1 MAFYIKQN
9 DTSPAI
15 DSILQSE
22 DGSEIIDLTGCSVQF
37 HMKHS
42 QRTTTVSGACAIVD
56 EDGGRVRY
64 QWQTGDTSVAG
75 WYRAE
80 FEVTYFDGKIE
91 TFPND
96 GAIWIHVDG
105 ELA

>member
-9 DTSPAI
+9 DTSPSI
-15 DSILQSE
+15 ETILQGIDAAE
-22 DGSEIIDLTGCSVQF
+22 VIDLTGCDVAF

-42 QRTTTVSGACAIVD
+42 QRDKEVSGACTIVD
-56 EDGGRVRY
+56 EDGGKVRY
-64 QWQTGDTSVAG
+64 DWQTGDTSVAG

-80 FEVTYFDGKIE
+80 FEVTYSDGKIE

>member
-15 DSILQSE
+15 QSVLE
-22 DGSEIIDLTGCSVQF
+22 SDDGTEIIDLTGCQVEF
-37 HMKHS
+37 KMKHS
-42 QRTTTVSGACAIVD
+42 QRSTEISGACTIVD
-56 EDGGRVRY
+56 EDGGLVRY
-64 QWQTGDTSVAG
+64 NWQTGDTAVVG

-80 FEVTYFDGKIE
+80 FEVTYSDGKIE
-91 TFPND
+91 KFPND

-105 ELA
+105 EL